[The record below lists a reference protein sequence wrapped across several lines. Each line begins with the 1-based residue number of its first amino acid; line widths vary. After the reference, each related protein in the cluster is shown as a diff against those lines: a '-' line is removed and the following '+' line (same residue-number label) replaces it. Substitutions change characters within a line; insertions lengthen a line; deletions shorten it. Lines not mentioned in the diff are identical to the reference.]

1 MIEVEDLV
9 KEFKVYKKYE
19 GLSGAF
25 KSLIT
30 KEYKILKAVDRINF
44 QVSKGEVVGYIGVNG
59 AGKST
64 TIKMLTGVLTPTSG
78 ICKVNGIEPY
88 KNRKLNAKNIGVV
101 FGQRSQL
108 WWDLPVSE
116 SFSILRKLYDIPKQR
131 YEENLDYIKTLLDL
145 NEFYNV
151 PVRNL
156 SLGQRMR
163 AEFATAFIHSPKMM
177 FLDEPTIG
185 LDIVV
190 KQKLRKAIKELNA
203 LQRTTVMLTTHD
215 LSDIEELCNRIIV
228 VSKGRIIYDGSISD
242 FKRRSGNYR
251 LLTIRLEPGESFDST
266 LLAGMEKAIIK
277 LEDNEGQVSIQ
288 FDQDRISA
296 HEIINTVATHRRID
310 DMLIGEISMED
321 IVTRIYTDGQQTN
334 EDSEERLV

>member
-1 MIEVEDLV
+1 MIVVKDLV

-25 KSLIT
+25 KSLFT
-30 KEYKILKAVDRINF
+30 KEYKVIRAVDGISF
-44 QVSKGEVVGYIGVNG
+44 EVSEGEIVGYIGVNG

-78 ICKVNGIEPY
+78 VCTVNGIEPY
-88 KNRKLNAKNIGVV
+88 KNHKLNAKNIGVV
-101 FGQRSQL
+101 FGQRTQL

-131 YEENLDYIKTLLDL
+131 FAENLDFLKNLLDL
-145 NEFYNV
+145 KEFYNV

-163 AEFATAFIHSPKMM
+163 AEFATAIIHNPKIL

-203 LQRTTVMLTTHD
+203 HQRTTVMLTTHD

-228 VSKGRIIYDGSISD
+228 ISKGKIIYDGSISD
-242 FKRRSGNYR
+242 FKRKSGNYR
-251 LLTIRLEPGESFDST
+251 LLTIRIAPGET
-266 LLAGMEKAIIK
+266 IEAGMMAGMEKAIIK
-277 LEDNEGQVSIQ
+277 IETNEGEVSIQ
-288 FDQDRISA
+288 FDQDQINA
-296 HEIINTVATHRRID
+296 HEIINRIAAHRKISD
-310 DMLIGEISMED
+310 ILIGEISMED
-321 IVTRIYTDGQQTN
+321 LVSKLYTEGQQQN
-334 EDSEERLV
+334 EMNI